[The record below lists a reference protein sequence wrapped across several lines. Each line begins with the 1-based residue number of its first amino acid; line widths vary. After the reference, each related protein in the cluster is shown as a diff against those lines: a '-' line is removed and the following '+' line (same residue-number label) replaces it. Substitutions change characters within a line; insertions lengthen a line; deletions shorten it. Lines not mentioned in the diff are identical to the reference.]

1 MKLTYEEGWYPEE
14 SAYGES
20 FRWMRREAEIRVD
33 EDLILPGSHLR
44 IEAGHSFPDRPYPV
58 LTVFADDE
66 RIGETE
72 VESSVRSYAFAVE
85 RAGTRTFR
93 FVLDSVFHF
102 PSDIRELGILVYSIE
117 LVGPGAEERFLDGWY
132 APEKTKIFGEKTTVR
147 WMTRKA
153 SSRLKGV
160 ENPGPRFVSIRA
172 GHSYPQMKNP
182 RLELRAGG
190 QTLGVKT
197 VSSGMQT
204 YIFQW
209 NEPEPYPVFEWELD
223 RFFPPGQTGDSRR
236 LGIQVEHVD
245 WLDTSLE
252 ELTYSEGWQEWERGE
267 FFPFRWMGKEAVL
280 FLSPQLMKSARY
292 VSFYAFSEFGDMSQ
306 TLSLEIDGEET
317 AKTALLN
324 KWNHYCLLLS
334 VSGGGSPDRK
344 EITEVRF
351 VLNKLLPPS
360 HHQTD
365 MRELGIRVG
374 EFRFHSD
381 ETERRHFEAFHSN
394 ARLNYE
400 EMMDGKTDLA
410 SYPTNLGIDL
420 YARCNI
426 NPPCVYCLW
435 HSMKELEGEAVN
447 AVVDEGTLLEYGPFF
462 ESARTLVNCS
472 FGEPLLHPR
481 FKEILDL
488 CARHHKM
495 IEISTNG
502 QAFTD
507 RTIQALVGRPV
518 FLYVSL
524 DAASR
529 ETYAKIRNDR
539 WDGTVSNLVRL
550 NGERKKA
557 NGLPKIFLVFM
568 PMRVNLE
575 DMEEYF
581 RLAKRIDA
589 DSLVLRPLLYLENP
603 EIRQE
608 RGGYVFNYADEML
621 PDEEI
626 KQVIRR
632 ARGYSK
638 TYGVPLAN
646 QFDFGKKTQAKEED
660 IG

>member
-14 SAYGES
+14 SACGES

-44 IEAGHSFPDRPYPV
+44 IEAGHSFPDRPSPV

-72 VESSVRSYAFAVE
+72 VESCVRSYAFELE

-160 ENPGPRFVSIRA
+160 ENP
-172 GHSYPQMKNP
+172 

-190 QTLGVKT
+190 QTLGAKT

-204 YIFQW
+204 YIFHW

-223 RFFPPGQTGDSRR
+223 RFFPPGKTGDSRR

-245 WLDTSLE
+245 WLDASLE

-267 FFPFRWMGKEAVL
+267 LFPFRWMGKEAVL
-280 FLSPQLMKSARY
+280 FPSPQLMKSARY

-324 KWNHYCLLLS
+324 KWNHYCLPLS
-334 VSGGGSPDRK
+334 GSGGISQNRK
-344 EITEVRF
+344 GITELRF
-351 VLNKLLPPS
+351 VLSTLLPSS
-360 HHQTD
+360 HHMED
-365 MRELGIRVG
+365 GRDLRVRMGEL
-374 EFRFHSD
+374 RFHSD
-381 ETERRHFEAFHSN
+381 ETDRRHFEAFHSN

-400 EMMDGKTDLA
+400 EMMEGKTDLA

-462 ESARTLVNCS
+462 ESAGRFFSMCPWMRRAGKPTLKSVMTAGTASC
-472 FGEPLLHPR
+472 P
-481 FKEILDL
+481 IL
-488 CARHHKM
+488 CASTGSGRKPTVCQKSSWFLCPCGSTLR
-495 IEISTNG
+495 IWRSISGWPNG
-502 QAFTD
+502 SMQTPSFC
-507 RTIQALVGRPV
+507 GR
-518 FLYVSL
+518 S
-524 DAASR
+524 SIS
-529 ETYAKIRNDR
+529 KIRRSGRRGADMYSI
-539 WDGTVSNLVRL
+539 T
-550 NGERKKA
+550 
-557 NGLPKIFLVFM
+557 
-568 PMRVNLE
+568 PMRC
-575 DMEEYF
+575 F
-581 RLAKRIDA
+581 R
-589 DSLVLRPLLYLENP
+589 
-603 EIRQE
+603 
-608 RGGYVFNYADEML
+608 M
-621 PDEEI
+621 
-626 KQVIRR
+626 
-632 ARGYSK
+632 
-638 TYGVPLAN
+638 
-646 QFDFGKKTQAKEED
+646 KK
-660 IG
+660 